1 MICRLLQG
9 VGMSY
14 KVYVG
19 FSVARMI
26 FTFVNNDK
34 AACWAGSIKL
44 KNCLQMQVLSA
55 DTEGNLEFHKPN
67 ILEIVLLIIFTN
79 STVVFW
85 KSLHKYFISSSVT
98 Y

>member
-1 MICRLLQG
+1 
-9 VGMSY
+9 MSH

-19 FSVARMI
+19 FSVAQMI
-26 FTFVNNDK
+26 FTFVSNDK
-34 AACWAGSIKL
+34 AAFWAGIIKL
-44 KNCLQMQVLSA
+44 SSCLQMQVLSA
-55 DTEGNLEFHKPN
+55 VTESNLGFHKAN